1 MLKAHKNVVD
11 IPTIVALCCQ
21 RPVDGNQTPQSDL
34 KTTTTTTTNNS
45 CYFFP
50 AWVHNVVMVKP
61 RSVTMGQ

>member
-34 KTTTTTTTNNS
+34 KTTTTTTTTKQLLLFS
-45 CYFFP
+45 SLG
-50 AWVHNVVMVKP
+50 A
-61 RSVTMGQ
+61 

>member
-34 KTTTTTTTNNS
+34 KTTTTTTTTKTVVT
-45 CYFFP
+45 FFQP
-50 AWVHNVVMVKP
+50 GCIM
-61 RSVTMGQ
+61 